1 MKYSVLCICAILIFS
16 CQNTKKNVKDYYKMT
31 GQVFGTFYSIIFE
44 SEGARDSILSYE
56 VLEELDKVNN
66 SLSPYVKTSTISNFN
81 NSESGSEIDSM
92 MELVVNEAF
101 HVYKDSHGAFDITVA
116 PLVNA
121 WGFGFKN
128 KDSISTALIKS
139 LLENVGMDKV
149 KLSDGFLSKDK
160 PGVMLD
166 ASSIAKG
173 FGVDVA
179 ANYLESKGVKNYL
192 VDIGGEL
199 RAKGVNNKGVAWRVG
214 IDKPID
220 DKSAANEQIQAI
232 LSFKNR
238 GLATSGNYRNFYYK
252 DGKKY
257 AHTIDPHSGYPVQ
270 HSLLSASIIA
280 DDCMVADAYAT
291 ACMVMG
297 VEKSM
302 QIIDSIPGLEGY
314 FIYADKDGENKV
326 TYTAGFKKYL
336 EE

>member
-1 MKYSVLCICAILIFS
+1 MKYTLLVVCAMLLLA
-16 CQNTKKNVKDYYKMT
+16 CQGNKKSTSDYYKIQ
-31 GQVFGTFYSIIFE
+31 GQVFGTFYSIIYE
-44 SEGARDSILSYE
+44 SVESKDSLGVN
-56 VLEELDKVNN
+56 VLKELDKVNN
-66 SLSPYVKTSTISNFN
+66 SLSPYVKTSTISRFN
-81 NSESGSEIDSM
+81 YSDSGSEVDSM
-92 MELVVNEAF
+92 MAIVVKEAF
-101 HVYKDSHGAFDITVA
+101 NVYNDSKGAFDITVA

-128 KDSISTALIKS
+128 KDSISTDLIDS
-139 LLENVGMDKV
+139 LLLNIGMDKI
-149 KLSDGFLSKDK
+149 KLEGRFLSKFR

-179 ANYLESKGVKNYL
+179 ANYLERQGVKNYL
-192 VDIGGEL
+192 VDIGGEI
-199 RAKGVNNKGVAWRVG
+199 RAKGVNNEGADWTIG
-214 IDKPID
+214 INKPID
-220 DKSAANEQIQAI
+220 DKAALNNELEAI
-232 LSFKNR
+232 LSFNKG

-270 HSLLSASIIA
+270 HSLLSASIVA

-302 QIIDSIPGLEGY
+302 QVIDSIPGLEGY

-326 TYTAGFKKYL
+326 IYTSGFEKYL
-336 EE
+336 KK